1 MQNKCSGQG
10 TGQTEKANGLQ
21 YLKYPLFHPLSGSPL
36 QPFGS
41 QNNGLKD

>member
-41 QNNGLKD
+41 QNN